1 MEDYLEAIF
10 NLGKEKRVVRIKT
23 MKEVGGKIMV
33 LSRIDRGKEVTLINI
48 DGGRGIRSKL
58 YSMGLVPGV
67 NLKILSRSG
76 SGPVMIAVKDSRLAI
91 GRGMAEK
98 IIVE

>member
-1 MEDYLEAIF
+1 MM
-10 NLGKEKRVVRIKT
+10 T
-23 MKEVGGKIMV
+23 
-33 LSRIDRGKEVTLINI
+33 LSRIDPGEEVTLIDI
-48 DGGRGIRSKL
+48 EGGRGVRSKL
-58 YSMGLVPGV
+58 YSMGLVPGIT
-67 NLKILSRSG
+67 LKILNRNG

>member
-1 MEDYLEAIF
+1 M
-10 NLGKEKRVVRIKT
+10 T
-23 MKEVGGKIMV
+23 
-33 LSRIDRGKEVTLINI
+33 LSRIDAGEEVTLIDI
-48 DGGRGIRSKL
+48 EGGRGVRSKL
-58 YSMGLVPGV
+58 YSMGLVPGIT
-67 NLKILSRSG
+67 LKILNRNG

>member
-1 MEDYLEAIF
+1 ML
-10 NLGKEKRVVRIKT
+10 LS
-23 MKEVGGKIMV
+23 MV
-33 LSRIDRGKEVTLINI
+33 DKGKEVTLIDI
-48 DGGRGIRSKL
+48 SGGRGVRSKF

-67 NLKILSRSG
+67 SLKILNRRG
-76 SGPVMIAVKDSRLAI
+76 LGPVMIAVKDSRLAI

>member
-1 MEDYLEAIF
+1 
-10 NLGKEKRVVRIKT
+10 
-23 MKEVGGKIMV
+23 MV
-33 LSRIDRGKEVTLINI
+33 LSRVHPGQEVTLKDIN
-48 DGGRGIRSKL
+48 GGRGLRSKL

-67 NLKILSRSG
+67 KLTVVSANG
-76 SGPVMIAVKDSRLAI
+76 GGPIMLGVRDSRLAI

>member
-1 MEDYLEAIF
+1 M
-10 NLGKEKRVVRIKT
+10 T
-23 MKEVGGKIMV
+23 
-33 LSRIDRGKEVTLINI
+33 LSRIDPGEEVILIDI
-48 DGGRGIRSKL
+48 DGGRGLRSKL
-58 YSMGLVPGV
+58 YSMGLVPGIT
-67 NLKILSRSG
+67 LKILNRNG

>member
-1 MEDYLEAIF
+1 M
-10 NLGKEKRVVRIKT
+10 T
-23 MKEVGGKIMV
+23 
-33 LSRIDRGKEVTLINI
+33 LSRIDQGEEVTLIDI
-48 DGGRGIRSKL
+48 DGGRGLRSKL
-58 YSMGLVPGV
+58 YSMGLVPGIT
-67 NLKILSRSG
+67 LKILNRNG

>member
-1 MEDYLEAIF
+1 M
-10 NLGKEKRVVRIKT
+10 T
-23 MKEVGGKIMV
+23 
-33 LSRIDRGKEVTLINI
+33 LSIINPGEEVTLIDI

-58 YSMGLVPGV
+58 YSMGLVPGIT
-67 NLKILSRSG
+67 LKILNRNG
-76 SGPVMIAVKDSRLAI
+76 SGPVMIALKDSRLAI

>member
-1 MEDYLEAIF
+1 M
-10 NLGKEKRVVRIKT
+10 T
-23 MKEVGGKIMV
+23 
-33 LSRIDRGKEVTLINI
+33 LSRIDPGEEVTLIDI

-58 YSMGLVPGV
+58 YSMGLVPGIT
-67 NLKILSRSG
+67 LKILSRNG

-91 GRGMAEK
+91 GCGMAEK